1 MSWGVLQMTTYD
13 EKLLA
18 LLDVVID
25 NYISKGE
32 PVGSKF
38 LHSHG
43 DLEYAPSTLRKYL
56 NVLEQQGMVYQPYN
70 SSGRIPTVQWLTLY
84 IEHFLAQQEQEVSDE
99 IVDVRDTMKNLVET
113 LWAITDGVVV
123 GFLRNDEYYY
133 LGINNLLRDDLIDEY
148 QTTRN
153 IIRFIE
159 EKRLVKF
166 LDGKILKKNQIYYTF
181 IEDQDVM
188 ISCLYVKIQ
197 MNGYDGV
204 ISIIWPT
211 RVNYKQNVSIMKKL
225 LTSFL

>member
-1 MSWGVLQMTTYD
+1 MSFGIRKMTYD

-25 NYISKGE
+25 TYITKGE
-32 PVGSKF
+32 PIGSKF
-38 LHSHG
+38 LHSQG

-84 IEHFLAQQEQEVSDE
+84 IEHFLAQKEQETSDE
-99 IVDVRDTMKNLVET
+99 IVWARDNMKNLVET
-113 LWAITDGVVV
+113 LGAIADWVVV

-133 LGINNLLRDDLIDEY
+133 LGINNLLRDDMIDEY
-148 QTTRN
+148 QATRN
-153 IIRFIE
+153 IIRYIE

-166 LDGKILKKNQIYYTF
+166 LDGKMFKKNQIYYTF
-181 IEDQDVM
+181 IEDSDIM
-188 ISCLYVKIQ
+188 ISCLYVKILIG
-197 MNGYDGV
+197 GYDWV

-211 RVNYKQNVSIMKKL
+211 RVNYKQNAAIMKKL
-225 LTSFL
+225 LASFL